1 METLVQKLAD
11 LDEEGVLARVTDEM
25 DKGTDPLQIFDA
37 CRQGMV
43 AVGERYET
51 GDYYVSDL
59 MLAAEIFK
67 QVTAILEPAMV
78 GTVAETRG
86 TVVIGTVQGDIH
98 DIGKDLVVGMLRAG
112 GFDVHDLGVDVAP
125 AAFVSKVQETGAG
138 VLALSG
144 LLTIAFDAMKATV
157 AAADEAGLRPAVKIM
172 VGGGP
177 LDETVCRYT
186 GADAWGQSAQAAVSL
201 ATQWTEA

>member
-11 LDEEGVLARVTDEM
+11 LDEEGVLAQVTDEM
-25 DKGTDPLQIFDA
+25 DNGTDPLQIFDA
-37 CRQGMV
+37 CRKGMV

-67 QVTAILEPAMV
+67 QVTAILEPAMA

-125 AAFVSKVQETGAG
+125 AAFVSKVQETGAQ

-144 LLTIAFDAMKATV
+144 LLTIAFDSMKATV
-157 AAADEAGLRPAVKIM
+157 AAADGAGLRPAVKIM

-177 LDETVCRYT
+177 VDETVCRYT